1 MALVSSTYSLGV
13 AQVDG
18 RVPVTENHVDS
29 NGSVYTYEY
38 LNDGLDPQ
46 AVMTARAEH
55 INEELNK
62 RQAIAEQVAGSPV
75 AITPYEFL
83 MRFTTAERIGI
94 YAARSSNPIVDDF
107 VRLLE
112 SAYLVRPHNARPGLA
127 YLASV
132 NLLTQERAAAIGVD

>member
-1 MALVSSTYSLGV
+1 MALVSSTYTVGGME
-13 AQVDG
+13 VDG
-18 RVPVTENHVDS
+18 RRWVTENHVDS
-29 NGSVYTYEY
+29 NGSVYTYSY

-46 AVMTARAEH
+46 SVMDARAVH
-55 INEELNK
+55 INETLNQ

-94 YAARSSNPIVDDF
+94 YAARSANPIVDDF

-127 YLASV
+127 YLVSV
-132 NLLTQERAAAIGVD
+132 NLLTQERADAIGVD

>member
-1 MALVSSTYSLGV
+1 MALVSSNYSLGV

-46 AVMTARAEH
+46 AVMQARADH
-55 INEELNK
+55 INETLNQ
-62 RQAIAEQVAGSPV
+62 RQAVAEQVAGSVV

-94 YAARSSNPIVDDF
+94 YAGRTNPIVDDF
-107 VRLLE
+107 LRLLE
-112 SAYLVRPHNARPGLA
+112 SAYLVRLYNARPGLA
-127 YLASV
+127 YLVSQG
-132 NLLTQERAAAIGVD
+132 LLTQARADVIGID